1 MGDDGC
7 DRTPESIKI
16 LTLDGVNL
24 ETMAFEGF
32 FHVVSLEI
40 FGWVASD
47 SDVIVVDQEL
57 DVQVLSNGETSSF
70 CVVTL
75 LLGTIGSETKD
86 NLVSVRECDTV
97 HVWPH
102 VPETARREFDTG
114 CEAKFGVAGEV
125 GVGCAVV
132 QKFFLRDGALES
144 GEEILSRDTVA

>member
-1 MGDDGC
+1 
-7 DRTPESIKI
+7 
-16 LTLDGVNL
+16 
-24 ETMAFEGF
+24 MAFEGLL
-32 FHVVSLEI
+32 HVVSLEI
-40 FGWVASD
+40 LGWMARN

-70 CVVTL
+70 CIVTL
-75 LLGTIGSETKD
+75 LLGTIGSEAKD

-102 VPETARREFDTG
+102 VPETARRELDTG

-125 GVGCAVV
+125 GVSCTVV

-144 GEEILSRDTVA
+144 REEILSRDTMACQSRRSDSYRGTRGV